1 MSLPRT
7 TALSLTRALACAAG
21 VCAAFATVTVAP
33 AQAEEAQSPRSAPAP
48 IVATTSATAAAT
60 EPVESASPAVDAEL
74 AVCPG
79 QTFSQPFAALQDTNY
94 YTLVQGSSFDSP
106 GEGWQLHNGA
116 AIVGATRPDGSSGG
130 ALDLPSGA
138 YAVSPPVCVTLQY
151 PTART
156 WVEDVKGFGGV
167 VVGVYY
173 AGSRPIGGPVG
184 LLTAPQGAGWQ
195 LSRPFEVRPQLTGA
209 EEGAREV
216 RFVFAS
222 LGRGVDYRLS
232 GLYVDPRMS

>member
-1 MSLPRT
+1 MSLSRT
-7 TALSLTRALACAAG
+7 MASRLIRAVACTAGA
-21 VCAAFATVTVAP
+21 CAAFAAVTVGP
-33 AQAEEAQSPRSAPAP
+33 AQAAETQSSISAPAP
-48 IVATTSATAAAT
+48 VVASASAPEAATA
-60 EPVESASPAVDAEL
+60 PVEAASPAVDAEL

-79 QTFSQPFAALQDTNY
+79 QTFSQPFAALGDANY
-94 YTLVQGSSFDSP
+94 YTLVQGSLFDSP
-106 GEGWQLHNGA
+106 GEGWALHNGA
-116 AIVGATRPDGSSGG
+116 AIVAATRPDGSSGG

-156 WVEDVKGFGGV
+156 WIESVKGLGGV

-173 AGSRPIGGPVG
+173 AGSRPVGGPVG

-195 LSRPFEVRPQLTGA
+195 LSRPFQVHPQLTGA
-209 EEGAREV
+209 EEGVREV

-222 LGRGVDYRLS
+222 LGRGSDYRLS

>member
-1 MSLPRT
+1 MSLSRT
-7 TALSLTRALACAAG
+7 MARNLMRAVAYATG
-21 VCAAFATVTVAP
+21 VCAALATVAVAP
-33 AQAEEAQSPRSAPAP
+33 VQAAETQSSSSAPAP
-48 IVATTSATAAAT
+48 IVATTSAPEAAAAPI
-60 EPVESASPAVDAEL
+60 EAASPAVDAEL

-79 QTFSQPFAALQDTNY
+79 QTFSQPFTALGDANY

-106 GEGWQLHNGA
+106 GEGWALHNGA
-116 AIVGATRPDGSSGG
+116 AIVTSTGPDGSSGG

-156 WVEDVKGFGGV
+156 WVEGVKGAGGV

-173 AGSRPIGGPVG
+173 AGSLPVG
-184 LLTAPQGAGWQ
+184 LPVAVLTAPQGAGWQ
-195 LSRPFEVRPQLTGA
+195 LSKPFAVRPQLTGA
-209 EEGAREV
+209 EEGVREV

-222 LGRGVDYRLS
+222 VGRGSDYRLS

>member
-1 MSLPRT
+1 MSLSRT
-7 TALSLTRALACAAG
+7 MASRFIRAVACAAG
-21 VCAAFATVTVAP
+21 TCAAFATVTVGP
-33 AQAEEAQSPRSAPAP
+33 AQAAETQSSSSAPAP
-48 IVATTSATAAAT
+48 VVASASAPEAATA
-60 EPVESASPAVDAEL
+60 PVEAASPAVDAEL

-79 QTFSQPFAALQDTNY
+79 QTFSQPFAALGDANY
-94 YTLVQGSSFDSP
+94 YTLVQGSLFDSP
-106 GEGWQLHNGA
+106 DEGWALHNGA
-116 AIVGATRPDGSSGG
+116 AIVAATRPDGSSGG

-156 WVEDVKGFGGV
+156 WIEGVKGFGGV

-173 AGSRPIGGPVG
+173 AGSRPVGGPVG

-195 LSRPFEVRPQLTGA
+195 LSRPFQVHPQLTGA
-209 EEGAREV
+209 EEGVREV

-222 LGRGVDYRLS
+222 LGRGSDYRLS

>member
-1 MSLPRT
+1 MARSLR
-7 TALSLTRALACAAG
+7 RAVACAAG
-21 VCAAFATVTVAP
+21 VCAAFAAVTVAP
-33 AQAEEAQSPRSAPAP
+33 VQAAETQSPSSATAP
-48 IVATTSATAAAT
+48 IVATTSAPEAAT
-60 EPVESASPAVDAEL
+60 APAEAASPAVDAEL
-74 AVCPG
+74 AICPG
-79 QTFSQPFAALQDTNY
+79 QTFSQPFAALGDANY
-94 YTLVQGSSFDSP
+94 YTLVQGSSFGSP
-106 GEGWQLHNGA
+106 GEGWELHNGA
-116 AIVGATRPDGSSGG
+116 AIVATTEPDGSSGG

-156 WVEDVKGFGGV
+156 WVEGVKGLGGV

-173 AGSRPIGGPVG
+173 AGSRPVGGPVG

-195 LSRPFEVRPQLTGA
+195 LSRPFQVRPQLAGA
-209 EEGAREV
+209 EEGVREV

-222 LGRGVDYRLS
+222 LGRGSDYRLS

>member
-1 MSLPRT
+1 MSLSHNM
-7 TALSLTRALACAAG
+7 ASSLTRAVACAAG
-21 VCAAFATVTVAP
+21 VCAALAMVTVAP
-33 AQAEEAQSPRSAPAP
+33 VYAAEAQSSSPPSAP
-48 IVATTSATAAAT
+48 IVASAPAESAATA
-60 EPVESASPAVDAEL
+60 PVEAASPAVDAEL

-106 GEGWQLHNGA
+106 GEGWELHNGA
-116 AIVGATRPDGSSGG
+116 AIVASTRPDGSSGG

-138 YAVSPPVCVTLQY
+138 YAVSPPVCVTLAY

-156 WVEDVKGFGGV
+156 WIEGVKGLGGV

-173 AGSRPIGGPVG
+173 AGSRSVGLPVG
-184 LLTAPQGAGWQ
+184 LLTSPQGAGWQ
-195 LSRPFEVRPQLTGA
+195 LSKAFEVRPQLTGA
-209 EEGAREV
+209 EEGVREV

-222 LGRGVDYRLS
+222 VGRGSDYRLS

>member
-1 MSLPRT
+1 MSLSRT
-7 TALSLTRALACAAG
+7 IASSLTRAVLFAAG
-21 VCAAFATVTVAP
+21 VCAAVAAVAVAP
-33 AQAEEAQSPRSAPAP
+33 AQASETQSPSPAPAP
-48 IVATTSATAAAT
+48 IVASAPAEAAAT
-60 EPVESASPAVDAEL
+60 APVEAASPAVDAEL

-79 QTFSQPFAALQDTNY
+79 QTFSQPFAGLGDDNY

-106 GEGWQLHNGA
+106 SEGWALHNGA
-116 AIVGATRPDGSSGG
+116 AIVTSTGPDGSSGG

-151 PTART
+151 PTARA
-156 WVEDVKGFGGV
+156 WVEGVQGPGGV

-173 AGSRPIGGPVG
+173 AGSRPVGLPVA

-195 LSRPFEVRPQLTGA
+195 LSKPFQVRPELTGA
-209 EEGAREV
+209 EEGVREV
-216 RFVFAS
+216 RFVFS
-222 LGRGVDYRLS
+222 SVGRGSDYRLS

>member
-1 MSLPRT
+1 MSVSRT
-7 TALSLTRALACAAG
+7 TARSLKRALACAAG

-33 AQAEEAQSPRSAPAP
+33 AQAEEAQSPSSTPAP

-60 EPVESASPAVDAEL
+60 EPVEAASPAVDAEL

-116 AIVGATRPDGSSGG
+116 AIVGTTRPDGSSGG

-156 WVEDVKGFGGV
+156 WVEGVNGPGGV

-173 AGSRPIGGPVG
+173 PGSRPVGGPVG

-195 LSRPFEVRPQLTGA
+195 LSRPFQVHPQLAGA
-209 EEGAREV
+209 EEGVREV

-222 LGRGVDYRLS
+222 LGRGSDYRLS

>member
-1 MSLPRT
+1 MTLSRT
-7 TALSLTRALACAAG
+7 MASSLTRTFVCAAG
-21 VCAAFATVTVAP
+21 ICAAFATVTVAP
-33 AQAEEAQSPRSAPAP
+33 AQATETQSSSSAPAP
-48 IVATTSATAAAT
+48 IVASAPAEAAVTA
-60 EPVESASPAVDAEL
+60 PVEPASPAVDAEL

-79 QTFSQPFAALQDTNY
+79 QTFSQPFAALQDLNY

-106 GEGWQLHNGA
+106 DEGWGLHNGA
-116 AIVGATRPDGSSGG
+116 AIVSSTRPDGSSGG
-130 ALDLPSGA
+130 SLDLPSGS

-156 WVEDVKGFGGV
+156 WVEGVKGPGGV

-173 AGSRPIGGPVG
+173 AGSRPVGLPVA
-184 LLTAPQGAGWQ
+184 LLTAAQGAGWQ
-195 LSRPFEVRPQLTGA
+195 LSKPFAVRPQLTGA
-209 EEGAREV
+209 EEGVREV

-222 LGRGVDYRLS
+222 VGRGSDYRLS

>member
-1 MSLPRT
+1 MSLSRT
-7 TALSLTRALACAAG
+7 IASSLTRAVLCAAG
-21 VCAAFATVTVAP
+21 VCAAFATATVAP
-33 AQAEEAQSPRSAPAP
+33 AQATETQSSSPAPAP
-48 IVATTSATAAAT
+48 IVASAPAEAAAT
-60 EPVESASPAVDAEL
+60 APVEPASPAVDAEL

-79 QTFSQPFAALQDTNY
+79 QTFSQPFGALGDDNY

-106 GEGWQLHNGA
+106 GEGWALHNGA
-116 AIVGATRPDGSSGG
+116 TIVSSTGPDPSSGG

-156 WVEDVKGFGGV
+156 WVEGVKGPGGV

-173 AGSRPIGGPVG
+173 AGSRPVGLPVA
-184 LLTAPQGAGWQ
+184 LLTAPEGAGWQ
-195 LSRPFEVRPQLTGA
+195 LSKPFQVRPQLTGT
-209 EEGAREV
+209 EEGVREV
-216 RFVFAS
+216 RFVFANV
-222 LGRGVDYRLS
+222 GRGSDYRLS